1 MKFNVVAAME
11 APFYVNLLM
20 QLWRTLEVSHIS
32 RVFKNFGIFGIFGI
46 FQIDRN
52 CNDASFGVSGR

>member
-1 MKFNVVAAME
+1 
-11 APFYVNLLM
+11 M
-20 QLWRTLEVSHIS
+20 QLWQTLEVCHIL
-32 RVFKNFGIFGIFGI
+32 RVFKIFGIFGI

>member
-20 QLWRTLEVSHIS
+20 QLWRTLEVSHIL
-32 RVFKNFGIFGIFGI
+32 RVFKILGIFGI
-46 FQIDRN
+46 FQIDKN

>member
-20 QLWRTLEVSHIS
+20 QLWRTLEVSHIL
-32 RVFKNFGIFGIFGI
+32 RVFKILEIFGI

>member
-20 QLWRTLEVSHIS
+20 QLWQTLEVSHIL
-32 RVFKNFGIFGIFGI
+32 RVFKILGI

>member
-1 MKFNVVAAME
+1 MKFNVVVVME

-20 QLWRTLEVSHIS
+20 QLWQTLEVCHIL
-32 RVFKNFGIFGIFGI
+32 RVFKIFGIFGI